1 MFYLFSSSCRS
12 RRLLLLWNNMEVL
25 LFTVVQPDW
34 VGAVCLN
41 FLKLPRKVDLMES
54 EKEFKYLAGLDGKR
68 GKYS

>member
-1 MFYLFSSSCRS
+1 
-12 RRLLLLWNNMEVL
+12 MEVL